1 MAGGQSVTTA
11 GGAQSQQQPAQQG
24 QGQMASGQQQQMKAQ
39 LKAMKLAPSSKP
51 QGIDPTVIIKEREH
65 RYVLVIYCA
74 GVWWSW
80 QYISVRDT

>member
-11 GGAQSQQQPAQQG
+11 GGSQQQPVQQG
-24 QGQMASGQQQQMKAQ
+24 QGQGQVPSTGQQQQQQMKAQ

-65 RYVLVIYCA
+65 RYDLITYDYCA
-74 GVWWSW
+74 LA
-80 QYISVRDT
+80 

>member
-11 GGAQSQQQPAQQG
+11 GGGGTQSQQQPAHAQQG
-24 QGQMASGQQQQMKAQ
+24 QGQGQVASTGQQQQQQQMKAQ

-65 RYVLVIYCA
+65 RYGMIMNLVELE
-74 GVWWSW
+74 
-80 QYISVRDT
+80 